1 MNTFAQQTER
11 AGAATAHN
19 DVPVLLLGSVPLA
32 DAQAVFSAASHLLGA
47 TARRLPD
54 GETGARSN
62 WIAWQRSVFAS
73 LGALQPSEHKE
84 RAYQLFPPYTLR
96 ADRAISDVVFGPLGF
111 AREAIASYAV
121 FKSLKARGEIGRHQ
135 RLQIALPTAWAPVY
149 SFISYRWQLEVHAS
163 YEQALLHELAQICA
177 AIPHDELTVQWD
189 IATEMS
195 WWERVYPAPYEDA
208 QRGVIDSVLRL
219 LSAVPGSVELGVH
232 LCYGSMNNRHW
243 KEPADTAS
251 LAALTNGLARALT
264 RPLDYLHLPVPQ
276 NRDDPAYFAPL
287 SALNLP
293 PQTMLYLGLLH
304 LEDGLPGA
312 LRRIDAARQFAPRFG
327 IACECGLG
335 RRAPDTINDWLSLHA
350 TVARHM
356 NSHTVPPL

>member
-1 MNTFAQQTER
+1 MKTFAQQAE
-11 AGAATAHN
+11 ATGTGTVHN
-19 DVPVLLLGSVPLA
+19 RVPVLLLGSVPLA
-32 DAQAVFSAASHLLGA
+32 NAQAVFSAASRLLGA
-47 TARRLPD
+47 AALRLPD

-73 LGALQPSEHKE
+73 LGALQASAHKE
-84 RAYQLFPPYTLR
+84 RAYQLFPPFTLR
-96 ADRAISDVVFGPLGF
+96 PDRAITDVVFGPLGF

-121 FKSLKARGEIGRHQ
+121 FKSLKARGEIGQHQ
-135 RLQIALPTAWAPVY
+135 RLQVALPTAWAPVY
-149 SFISYRWQLEVHAS
+149 SFISYRWQLAVHGR

-189 IATEMS
+189 VATEMS
-195 WWERVYPAPYEDA
+195 WWEGVYPSPYENVE
-208 QRGVIDSVLRL
+208 RGVIDSVLRL

-243 KEPADTAS
+243 KEPADTAN
-251 LAALTNGLARALT
+251 LVGLTNGLARALP
-264 RPLDYLHLPVPQ
+264 RALDYVHLPVPQ
-276 NRDDPAYFAPL
+276 SRNDPEYFAPL
-287 SALNLP
+287 ARLNLP
-293 PQTMLYLGLLH
+293 AQTMLYLGLLH
-304 LEDGLPGA
+304 LDDGLPGA
-312 LRRIDAARQFAPRFG
+312 LRRVEAASRFAPQFG

-356 NSHTVPPL
+356 NPHTVPLP